1 MEILANA
8 DEWTTTDEERLAE
21 FLETPT
27 GKRLIPALLK
37 DSPELLK
44 GGEINAILIRSGEV
58 RAYQAMV
65 ESLLLM
71 AHPPR
76 HVSHTEPTNYPALE
90 NDAAWNDGQKI
101 TPENKTTETPQ

>member
-8 DEWTTTDEERLAE
+8 DEWTATDEQRLAE

-27 GKRLIPALLK
+27 GKRLIPSLLK

-65 ESLLLM
+65 ESILLL
-71 AHPPR
+71 AHPPQQTR
-76 HVSHTEPTNYPALE
+76 PVESTNYPALE
-90 NDAAWNDGQKI
+90 DDRAWNDGQKI